1 VTIACLEPLTA
12 GLMASVVVLSS
23 VAIILVWILFRRR
36 RTTKQRLVVV
46 DEEQDSSSSLRTRLS
61 PLHSDVFY
69 NDDKSGFTTG
79 SSHVTEGPAR
89 VSGVSQN
96 IVHPH
101 NVLCLTFCDVCQC
114 QREDLQW
121 RTGSSNRL
129 WLCKPIGP
137 ISSGATIN
145 SGGPCTY
152 I

>member
-1 VTIACLEPLTA
+1 
-12 GLMASVVVLSS
+12 MASVVVLSS

-89 VSGVSQN
+89 VSGGPRILFIPTMCCALRSVMSASVN
-96 IVHPH
+96 EKIYSGG
-101 NVLCLTFCDVCQC
+101 LA
-114 QREDLQW
+114 LQ
-121 RTGSSNRL
+121 TGSGYVSRL
-129 WLCKPIGP
+129 APSAVAQL
-137 ISSGATIN
+137 
-145 SGGPCTY
+145 
-152 I
+152 